1 MYRYYPLIQDPVYR
15 AVAIFSSAIL
25 VFAAHT
31 LIYHASHYGTFS
43 LIAGITALPLLYL
56 ISIPGFSD
64 TLSLDENGN
73 GTFTKRFLFFVC
85 KSFTFV
91 KLEAVVDQ
99 KYAALECVSH
109 QSRITTS
116 IVLAVSDAQRMV
128 AKITSMLAS
137 REHSHE

>member
-25 VFAAHT
+25 VFVAHT

-43 LIAGITALPLLYL
+43 LIAGITSLPLLYL

-64 TLSLDENGN
+64 TLSLDEHGN
-73 GTFTKRFLFFVC
+73 GTFTKRSFFLVC
-85 KSFTFV
+85 KSITFE

-99 KYAALECVSH
+99 KYAALETVSV
-109 QSRITTS
+109 QSRRATRIT
-116 IVLAVSDAQRMV
+116 LAVADAQRMV
-128 AKITSMLAS
+128 ANFTSLLAS
-137 REHSHE
+137 REHTHE